1 MGGGQGMSAAAPRI
15 IRTFA
20 EYRAWRAS
28 LPLITTSLSRG
39 TQTTSHVAAAAPS
52 GRPPTIGFVPTM
64 GALHAGHLA
73 LARRARAET
82 DLVVMSIFV
91 NPAQFAPTED
101 LSRYPRTLE
110 ADLAR
115 IAETAETSGPTS
127 PHPPRSAVDVLILP
141 QAHELYPTGI
151 VQEVSSQRGA
161 FINVHGL
168 SEQLEG
174 SVRPHFFRGV
184 ATVVHKLLAG
194 VRPDVLY
201 LGQKDVQQSVVVK
214 RMMTDLLWH
223 LDTSLRIGETV
234 RESDGLAMS
243 SRNVYLSPEARKTA
257 PILHQA
263 LATAKRAYTDS
274 GERDAE
280 QIRGIARAVLE
291 RANAPGA
298 TQVEIEYVNVN
309 DNVDLADWQGPLPS
323 PPPPARGDLKQQ
335 QQKIAIL
342 SAAIRLGNTR
352 ILDNV
357 LLNGT
362 VDDLSLERQT

>member
-1 MGGGQGMSAAAPRI
+1 MTAAAPRI

-28 LPLITTSLSRG
+28 LPLTTTSSTRG
-39 TQTTSHVAAAAPS
+39 TQTPTHATATVVS

-101 LSRYPRTLE
+101 LGRYPRTLE

-115 IAETAETSGPTS
+115 IAETADLSTATESG
-127 PHPPRSAVDVLILP
+127 PPRSAVDILILP

-161 FINVHGL
+161 FVSVHGL

-223 LDTSLRIGETV
+223 LDTALRIGETV
-234 RESDGLAMS
+234 RETDGLAMS
-243 SRNVYLSPEARKTA
+243 SRNVYLSPEARRTA
-257 PILHQA
+257 PILYAA
-263 LATAKRAYTDS
+263 LAAAKQAYTHG
-274 GERDAE
+274 GERDA
-280 QIRGIARAVLE
+280 QRICDIARSTLE
-291 RANAPGA
+291 RANESSSS
-298 TQVEIEYVNVN
+298 TTHVEIEYVNVN
-309 DNVDLADWQGPLPS
+309 DNVDLGDWHGTLPA
-323 PPPPARGDLKQQ
+323 PPAPTTAGGPPRQPQD
-335 QQKIAIL
+335 KIAIL
-342 SAAIRLGNTR
+342 SAAIRLGPTR